1 MVVQLLAGSRL
12 GFLTYVRTYIHTHTS
27 QIDTSSTSRV
37 KLGSQ
42 SQTSSHWVS
51 LVSTKRKKGK
61 ERGGGQTDKQTADSY
76 NDKLKI

>member
-61 ERGGGQTDKQTADSY
+61 ERKGVEGKQTADSY